1 MSKSRSSFKK
11 DLKRG
16 TKVEDFVL
24 QKIKNKYPEAKR
36 ISGYCKEY
44 DIWIPE
50 INQGIEV
57 KYDPKSNETG
67 NIVIEI
73 EMGGKPSALSTTK
86 ASQWIFYDG
95 KRLVSIEPRA
105 IKECIYINQLQLVS
119 FTGPGDEKSKRA
131 YLVPK
136 DTLFKYGKEIYHE

>member
-1 MSKSRSSFKK
+1 MPKKKSSFKK
-11 DLKRG
+11 DLQRG

-24 QKIKNKYPEAKR
+24 QKIKNKYPEAR
-36 ISGYCKEY
+36 RMTGYCKEY

-50 INQGIEV
+50 ISQGIEV

-86 ASQWIFYDG
+86 AHQWIFYDG
-95 KRLVSIEPRA
+95 KNLVSMEPRL
-105 IKECIYINQLQLVS
+105 IKECIYRNQLRLVS
-119 FTGPGDEKSKRA
+119 FTGPGDEQSKKA

-136 DTLFKYGKEIYHE
+136 DMLFKYGKYIHV

>member
-1 MSKSRSSFKK
+1 MPKTKSKFKTDLSR
-11 DLKRG
+11 G
-16 TKVEDFVL
+16 AKVEDFVL
-24 QKIKNKYPEAKR
+24 QKIKNKYPEARR

-57 KYDPKSNETG
+57 KYDPMSNKTG

-86 ASQWIFYDG
+86 AHQWIFYDG
-95 KRLVSIEPRA
+95 HSLVCITPRE
-105 IKECIYINQLQLVS
+105 IKECIFTNQLRIVT
-119 FTGPGDEKSKRA
+119 FTGPGDQHSKRA

-136 DTLFKYGKEIYHE
+136 DKLFRYGKYINV

>member
-1 MSKSRSSFKK
+1 MPKNRSSFKK
-11 DLKRG
+11 DLSRG
-16 TKVEDFVL
+16 TKVEYFVL
-24 QKIKNKYPEAKR
+24 QKIKNKYPEARR
-36 ISGYCKEY
+36 INGYCKEY

-86 ASQWIFYDG
+86 ASQWVFYDG
-95 KRLVSIEPRA
+95 KSLVSIEPRV
-105 IKECIYINQLQLVS
+105 IKECIYRNQLRLVT
-119 FTGPGDEKSKRA
+119 FTGPGDDKSKKA

-136 DTLFKYGKEIYHE
+136 NTLFQYGKYINI

>member
-1 MSKSRSSFKK
+1 MPKSKSSFKK
-11 DLKRG
+11 DLTRG
-16 TKVEDFVL
+16 AKVEDFVL
-24 QKIKNKYPEAKR
+24 QKIRNKYPEARR

-95 KRLVSIEPRA
+95 KSLVSIEPRV
-105 IKECIYINQLQLVS
+105 IKECIYTHQLRVVT
-119 FTGPGDEKSKRA
+119 FTGPGDVKSKRV

-136 DTLFKYGKEIYHE
+136 ETLFRYGKYIHV

>member
-1 MSKSRSSFKK
+1 MPKNKNSFKK
-11 DLKRG
+11 DLSRG

-24 QKIKNKYPEAKR
+24 QKIKNKYPEAR
-36 ISGYCKEY
+36 RMTGYCKEY

-86 ASQWIFYDG
+86 ASQWVFYDG
-95 KRLVSIEPRA
+95 KSLVSIEPRV
-105 IKECIYINQLQLVS
+105 IKECIVRHNIRVVS
-119 FTGPGDEKSKRA
+119 FTGPGDINSKRV

-136 DTLFKYGKEIYHE
+136 NILFQYGRYINV

>member
-1 MSKSRSSFKK
+1 MPKTRSKFKK
-11 DLKRG
+11 DLSRG
-16 TKVEDFVL
+16 VKVEDFVL
-24 QKIKNKYPEAKR
+24 QKIKNKYPEARR

-57 KYDPKSNETG
+57 KYDPMSNKTG

-86 ASQWIFYDG
+86 AHQWIFYDD
-95 KRLVSIEPRA
+95 KHLVSMSPRE
-105 IKECIYINQLQLVS
+105 IKECIIRNNVRLVT
-119 FTGPGDEKSKRA
+119 FTGPGDTKSKRA

-136 DTLFKYGKEIYHE
+136 DILFKAGKYINV

>member
-1 MSKSRSSFKK
+1 MPKTRSKFKK
-11 DLKRG
+11 DLSRG
-16 TKVEDFVL
+16 VKVEDFVL
-24 QKIKNKYPEAKR
+24 QKIKNKYPEARR

-57 KYDPKSNETG
+57 KYDPMSNQTG

-86 ASQWIFYDG
+86 AHQWIFYDD
-95 KRLVSIEPRA
+95 KHLVSMSPRE
-105 IKECIYINQLQLVS
+105 IKECIIRNNVRLVT
-119 FTGPGDEKSKRA
+119 FTGPGDTKSKRA

-136 DTLFKYGKEIYHE
+136 DILFQAGKYINV

>member
-1 MSKSRSSFKK
+1 MPKSKSSFKR
-11 DLKRG
+11 DLSRG
-16 TKVEDFVL
+16 AKVEDFVL
-24 QKIKNKYPEAKR
+24 QKIKNKYPEARR
-36 ISGYCKEY
+36 INGYCKEY

-95 KRLVSIEPRA
+95 KSLVSIEPRV
-105 IKECIYINQLQLVS
+105 IKECIYRHQLRLVT
-119 FTGPGDEKSKRA
+119 FTGPGDEKSKRV

-136 DTLFKYGKEIYHE
+136 ETLFQYGKYINV

>member
-1 MSKSRSSFKK
+1 MPKTRSKFKK
-11 DLKRG
+11 DLSRG
-16 TKVEDFVL
+16 VKVEDFVL
-24 QKIKNKYPEAKR
+24 QKIKNKYPEARR

-57 KYDPKSNETG
+57 KYDPMSNKTG

-86 ASQWIFYDG
+86 AHQWIFYDD
-95 KRLVSIEPRA
+95 KHLVSMSPRE
-105 IKECIYINQLQLVS
+105 IKECIIRHNVRLVT
-119 FTGPGDEKSKRA
+119 FTGPGDTKSKRA

-136 DTLFKYGKEIYHE
+136 DILFKAGKYINV

>member
-1 MSKSRSSFKK
+1 MSKSKSSFKK
-11 DLKRG
+11 DLQRG

-24 QKIKNKYPEAKR
+24 QKIKNKYPEAR
-36 ISGYCKEY
+36 RMSGYCKEY

-50 INQGIEV
+50 ISQGIEV

-86 ASQWIFYDG
+86 AAQWIFYDG
-95 KRLVSIEPRA
+95 KSLVSIEPRV
-105 IKECIYINQLQLVS
+105 IKECIYRNQLRLVS
-119 FTGPGDEKSKRA
+119 FTGPGDTKSKRV

-136 DTLFKYGKEIYHE
+136 ETLFQYGKYINV

>member
-1 MSKSRSSFKK
+1 MPKKKSNFKR
-11 DLKRG
+11 DLSRG

-24 QKIKNKYPEAKR
+24 QKIKNKYPEARR
-36 ISGYCKEY
+36 INGYCKEY

-73 EMGGKPSALSTTK
+73 EMGGKPSALSTTQ
-86 ASQWIFYDG
+86 ASQWVFYDG
-95 KRLVSIEPRA
+95 KSLVSIEPRV
-105 IKECIYINQLQLVS
+105 IKECIYRNQLRLVT
-119 FTGPGDEKSKRA
+119 FTGPGDDKSKKV

-136 DTLFKYGKEIYHE
+136 DTLFQYGKYINV